1 MKRKKH
7 PLALI
12 AATLL
17 ACGALPAAQASEPAY
32 MIVGNDE
39 KVTWDEGGRI
49 RFLPPGQDSVQIFD
63 IGSHPARPRTVATL
77 KLENSIFGPP
87 TNLAVAPDQRFAFIT
102 NPMTWT
108 QDGASWKPAP
118 DNKLTVIDLG
128 ANPPVV
134 VDTVTVGRQ
143 PSGMAISREGRMGLV
158 ANRADNS
165 VTVLGIEGG
174 RVTVRDTLAIGEHV
188 VAVSFAADGKRA
200 FVVKMNANAL
210 GVIQIDDGRAS
221 YDKKND
227 ISVGVTPYN
236 VAVTPDGRLALS
248 LDMGNPNASDGHVD
262 SISVV
267 DLQATPPRTIDKVMV
282 DDGPEGLAVSPTGKH
297 AAVALIRGSNN
308 DRKSWLH
315 RPKGSVVLLRIDGR
329 KVSKVAEVDVGA
341 LPEGVVFSR
350 DGQYLYVGNFL
361 DGDISVLRVDGDR
374 LQDMAERIKLPG
386 HPAAMRSVFY

>member
-1 MKRKKH
+1 MKKPARAIAWFAA
-7 PLALI
+7 ALVG
-12 AATLL
+12 LS
-17 ACGALPAAQASEPAY
+17 ALPAAHAADPAY

-39 KVTWDEGGRI
+39 KVTWDENGRI

-63 IGSHPARPRTVATL
+63 IGRNPAMPQLVATL
-77 KLENSIFGPP
+77 KLDNSIFGPP
-87 TNLAVAPDQRFAFIT
+87 TNLAVAPDQRFAYIT
-102 NPMTWT
+102 NPMAWNK
-108 QDGASWKPAP
+108 DGEAWKPAP
-118 DNKLTVIDLG
+118 DNKLNVIDLG
-128 ANPPVV
+128 ANPPKV

-143 PSGMAISREGRMGLV
+143 PSGMAISRDGRMGLV

-165 VTVLGIEGG
+165 VTVLNIEGG
-174 RVTVRDTLAIGEHV
+174 RVSVSDTVAIGEHV

-210 GVIQIDDGRAS
+210 GVIHFDNGKAS

-227 ISVGVTPYN
+227 IGVGVTPYN

-262 SISVV
+262 TISVV
-267 DLQATPPRTIDKVMV
+267 DLEASPPRTIDKVVV
-282 DDGPEGLAVSPTGKH
+282 DDGPEGLAVSPTGRH

-308 DRKSWLH
+308 DRKSWFYH
-315 RPKGSVVLLRIDGR
+315 PKGSVALLKIDGR
-329 KVSKVAEVDVGA
+329 KVSKVAEVEVGA
-341 LPEGVVFSR
+341 LPEGVVFSP

-374 LQDMAERIKLPG
+374 LKDTGQRIKLPG
-386 HPAAMRSVFY
+386 HPAAMRAVAY